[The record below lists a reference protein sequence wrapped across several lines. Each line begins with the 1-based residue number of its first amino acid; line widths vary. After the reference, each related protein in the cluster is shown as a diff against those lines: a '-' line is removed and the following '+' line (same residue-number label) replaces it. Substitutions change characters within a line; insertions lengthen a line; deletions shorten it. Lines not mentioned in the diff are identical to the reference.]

1 MIVNLLEATK
11 EYWRE
16 LDQLEAAY
24 QQGEISLEEVNAQ
37 VALLMSELGQKR
49 RAAITYALQGW
60 QHWLTEQ
67 KEVLVGIAI
76 LLLMTYGWLLV
87 KGL

>member
-1 MIVNLLEATK
+1 MPLSQLVNGALNNF
-11 EYWRE
+11 E
-16 LDQLEAAY
+16 LDRDIYVYGQTDEETAVAA
-24 QQGEISLEEVNAQ
+24 S
-37 VALLMSELGQKR
+37 
-49 RAAITYALQGW
+49 TYALQGW

-76 LLLMTYGWLLV
+76 LLLITYAWLLV